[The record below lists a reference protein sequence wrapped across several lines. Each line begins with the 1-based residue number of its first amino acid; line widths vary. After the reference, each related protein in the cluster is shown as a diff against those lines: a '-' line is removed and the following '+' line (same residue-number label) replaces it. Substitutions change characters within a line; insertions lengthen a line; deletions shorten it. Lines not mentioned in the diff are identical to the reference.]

1 MIKGQDIIRISNSK
15 EDFVREIFL
24 AMKET
29 HKKIVDKRI
38 DFAKKNSWNN
48 RLKTV
53 SYLIEHYLG
62 NKNRSMHSVLL

>member
-38 DFAKKNSWNN
+38 DFAKK
-48 RLKTV
+48 
-53 SYLIEHYLG
+53 IAG
-62 NKNRSMHSVLL
+62 IID